1 MNRCMSRRAL
11 AALGVAMVAASTADA
26 TSTSELLAA
35 VAANAR
41 FSTATRADVKIDRTQ
56 DGKTT
61 TTAAVLIGRGQTLYV
76 RTADGF
82 RALVRP
88 SKIVVR
94 AGRHI
99 RRATPGL
106 RLAGSDLL
114 LEDLTPVTPAFMK
127 MAQVSDD
134 GPTGIVVTGAP
145 AFPSAR
151 ALIVLTVDPDSHA
164 VTRIKYYEK
173 SISDLAAFRRDEDPA
188 DVAGHARPTHITVER
203 SRDGSTTALTL
214 AWRPGPDPEA
224 TPSSFGLGALRMPL
238 MPAGSGR

>member
-1 MNRCMSRRAL
+1 MNRRMSRRAL

-26 TSTSELLAA
+26 SSTSELLAA

-41 FSTATRADVKIDRTQ
+41 FPTATRADVKIDRTQ

-61 TTAAVLIGRGQTLYV
+61 TTAAVLIGRGQTLLV
-76 RTADGF
+76 ATADGF

-94 AGRHI
+94 AGRRI

-151 ALIVLTVDPDSHA
+151 ALIVLTVDPENHA

-173 SISDLAAFRRDEDPA
+173 SISDLAAFRRDEDHV
-188 DVAGHARPTHITVER
+188 DVAGHARPTRITVER

-214 AWRPGPDPEA
+214 AWHPDPEA

>member
-1 MNRCMSRRAL
+1 MNRRMNRRAL
-11 AALGVAMVAASTADA
+11 ATLGVAMVAVSTADA
-26 TSTSELLAA
+26 TSPSELLAT

-41 FSTATRADVKIDRTQ
+41 FPTPTRANVKIDHTQ

-61 TTAAVLIGRGQTLYV
+61 TTVAVLIGRGQTIYV
-76 RTADGF
+76 QTADGF

-94 AGRHI
+94 VGRRI

-114 LEDLTPVTPAFMK
+114 LEDLIPVTPAFMK
-127 MAQVSDD
+127 MPQVSDD
-134 GPTGIVVTGAP
+134 GPTGVVVTGAP
-145 AFPSAR
+145 GFPSAR
-151 ALIVLTVDPDSHA
+151 ALIVLTIDPDSHA
-164 VTRIKYYEK
+164 VSRIKYYEK
-173 SISDLAAFRRDEDPA
+173 SISDLVAFRRDEDPV

-214 AWRPGPDPEA
+214 AWHPDPEA
-224 TPSSFGLGALRMPL
+224 TPASFRLGALRQPP